1 LCALRQRNNLM
12 PNLDDLTLSMKLDET
27 LTLGNAVLDLHIVL
41 VIGILLA
48 AGLLA
53 GLASYYMQRRA
64 TGSGNV
70 SALLSIIWGWV
81 AALTIP
87 LFLSTISSDL
97 IELGRLRPEKL
108 LVLAGFSFIYVL
120 LSHFIFEAAVLSLK
134 REDSSKSE
142 GGRNIPDPLRSY
154 TVTTVGLTK
163 SLEPSRTALLYGDF
177 QLMEAIAK
185 LEVDYGNMDELIRH
199 CSLDRDQIIGRLAVL
214 KAARLIETRMNEKS
228 ELYWKITAKGRHL
241 LDEVAVG
248 EQRRDGNSA

>member
-1 LCALRQRNNLM
+1 M
-12 PNLDDLTLSMKLDET
+12 PNFDDSNLLMKLDET
-27 LTLGNAVLDLHIVL
+27 LTLGNAVLDLHIAL
-41 VIGILLA
+41 VIGILLG
-48 AGLLA
+48 AGLLG

-64 TGSGNV
+64 TGADNA

-81 AALTIP
+81 VALTVP

-97 IELGRLRPEKL
+97 IEMGRLRPDKL
-108 LVLAGFSFIYVL
+108 LVLSGFTFIYVL
-120 LSHFIFEAAVLSLK
+120 LAHFLFEAAVLSLR
-134 REDSSKSE
+134 REARIKPE
-142 GGRNIPDPLRSY
+142 HGRNKPDLLKSY
-154 TVTTVGLTK
+154 TVTTLGLSK
-163 SLEPSRTALLYGDF
+163 SVEPSRTALLYGDF
-177 QLMEAIAK
+177 QLLEAMAKMEI
-185 LEVDYGNMDELIRH
+185 DYGNMEVLIQH